1 MYNKTITFSNN
12 ELPAKVNIQTGEIV
26 TIQDTNRK
34 LPEGTSKLKYDNFS
48 IVNNESII
56 KLKELLTN
64 EELGVVIHMISI
76 ADFNSN
82 SLEPLSDELS
92 LRDLSNALN
101 INKNKVRLIT
111 NKLYKYGVYLSI
123 KVYENHEKEY
133 WVLNPSISWKGR
145 LIKDSIFEHFKNTI
159 ITKILT

>member
-1 MYNKTITFSNN
+1 
-12 ELPAKVNIQTGEIV
+12 
-26 TIQDTNRK
+26 
-34 LPEGTSKLKYDNFS
+34 
-48 IVNNESII
+48 
-56 KLKELLTN
+56 
-64 EELGVVIHMISI
+64 MISI